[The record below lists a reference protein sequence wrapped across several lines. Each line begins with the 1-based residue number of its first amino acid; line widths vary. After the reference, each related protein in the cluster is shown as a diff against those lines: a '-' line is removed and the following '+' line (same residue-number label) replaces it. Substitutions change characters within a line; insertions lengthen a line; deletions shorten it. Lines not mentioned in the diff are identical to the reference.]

1 MATIDMERK
10 PVAAKDPLAGQ
21 IVDCDVHPVVKGGLK
36 TVFPYMPAAWRHR
49 IETKGAS
56 VGMSALSPRTAVP
69 HGGTAVRADSEPPEG
84 GPGGSSRSWM
94 LKQLIEPHGID
105 IAVLNCLQ
113 PGALA
118 VALAGPDES
127 AILCS
132 AFNDYFLEEWQL
144 ADGSGPLRY
153 AMVVPTQ
160 MPELAAQEIDRLADQ
175 KGIAA
180 IFMPLLNIPMGN
192 RHYHPIYEAAQRH
205 NLPILL
211 HVTGTENV
219 YHGAPVVAGGWPE
232 SFIERYVS
240 LSQVGEANLV
250 SLVFS
255 GVLERFPGL
264 RVLFVE
270 YGFSWAVPLLWRM
283 DKAWRGVRFDTPWV
297 KRSPI
302 DYVRERVRFATQPL
316 DEPQDPKDLY
326 RMIEMLGDEHLLF
339 ATDYPHWDNDMPM
352 QSLRGLSPEARRRV
366 FVDNGRN
373 FLRL

>member
-1 MATIDMERK
+1 METATIPQR
-10 PVAAKDPLAGQ
+10 PVGASALAGQ
-21 IVDCDVHPVVKGGLK
+21 IVDCDVHPVVKGGIK

-56 VGMSALSPRTAVP
+56 VGISALSPRTAVP
-69 HGGTAVRADSEPPEG
+69 HGGSAVRVDAQPPEG

-94 LKQLIEPHGID
+94 LQQLVAEQGIGC
-105 IAVLNCLQ
+105 AVLNCLQ

-132 AFNDYFLEEWQL
+132 AFNDYFLEEWSL
-144 ADGSGPLRY
+144 ADGEGPLRY

-160 MPELAAQEIDRLADQ
+160 VPELAAEEIDGLAGER
-175 KGIAA
+175 GIAA
-180 IFMPLLNIPMGN
+180 VYMPLLNIPMGN
-192 RHYHPIYEAAQRH
+192 RHYHPIYAAAERH
-205 NLPILL
+205 DLPILL

-232 SFIERYVS
+232 SFVERYVS
-240 LSQVGEANLV
+240 LSQIGEANLV

-270 YGFSWAVPLLWRM
+270 YGFSWVLPLLWRM
-283 DKAWRGVRFDTPWV
+283 DKAWRGVRFDVPWV

-302 DYVRERVRFATQPL
+302 DYVNDRVRFATQPL
-316 DEPQDPKDLY
+316 DEPQDPQQLY
-326 RMIEMLGDEHLLF
+326 RMIEMLGDHLLLF
-339 ATDYPHWDNDMPM
+339 ATDYPHWDNDMPS
-352 QSLRGLSPEARRRV
+352 QSLRGLPLEARRRI
-366 FVDNGRN
+366 FVENGRE
-373 FLRL
+373 FLRV